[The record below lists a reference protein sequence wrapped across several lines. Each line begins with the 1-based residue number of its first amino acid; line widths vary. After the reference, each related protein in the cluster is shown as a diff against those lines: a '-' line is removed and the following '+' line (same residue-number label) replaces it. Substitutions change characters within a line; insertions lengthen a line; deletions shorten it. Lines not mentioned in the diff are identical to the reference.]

1 MTVRVGKPAPD
12 VDPAVEAYVRGEPQ
26 PRRVTLATFQG
37 RCASPHDVDAGA
49 AVFALG
55 DTFNGRTLRMDLPQ
69 PVIWYDE
76 DEEFA
81 AVVVQAE
88 LHETEEGEVLQVLGL
103 VLPQGRTVIG
113 FVDDIDEVDATDP
126 VWLSLLDA
134 DRESDPDEV
143 EDPDA
148 AWDIEE
154 A

>member
-1 MTVRVGKPAPD
+1 MDG
-12 VDPAVEAYVRGEPQ
+12 RGFTAKTW
-26 PRRVTLATFQG
+26 RTLATFQG

-55 DTFNGRTLRMDLPQ
+55 DTFNGRTLVMELPQ

-81 AVVVQAE
+81 AIVVQAE
-88 LHETEEGEVLQVLGL
+88 VHESEEGEVLQVLGL

-113 FVDDIDEVDATDP
+113 FVDDVDEVDDTDP

-134 DRESDPDEV
+134 DREAAE
-143 EDPDA
+143 EDDDDDLDT
-148 AWDIEE
+148 AWDGEDDDE

>member
-1 MTVRVGKPAPD
+1 MDG
-12 VDPAVEAYVRGEPQ
+12 RGFTARDWQ
-26 PRRVTLATFQG
+26 SLATFQG

-55 DTFNGRTLRMDLPQ
+55 DTFNDRTLPMQLPQ

-88 LHETEEGEVLQVLGL
+88 IHETEDGEVLQVLGL

-113 FVDDIDEVDATDP
+113 FVDDVDEVDATDP

-134 DRESDPDEV
+134 DREDDADEFD
-143 EDPDA
+143 DPDA
-148 AWDIEE
+148 AWDDEEEE